1 MQLSL
6 LPVALPEA
14 GLPRSFRGTRAV
26 MLWDSRGHIAGLV
39 RSHHRTSA
47 VTPWD
52 SDGNAAGLA
61 RSRCGTCRVT
71 QQDQRGHSVGLR
83 RSHDGTGMS
92 YCGLV
97 QFPKALAWRY
107 GGHVAVRRME
117 APPRLQGYELEVA
130 AGG

>member
-61 RSRCGTCRVT
+61 RSRCRTCGVT
-71 QQDQRGHSVGLR
+71 PQDQRGHSVGLR
-83 RSHDGTGMS
+83 RSHDGTGMVIPRPS
-92 YCGLV
+92 CSS
-97 QFPKALAWRY
+97 QKHWR
-107 GGHVAVRRME
+107 G
-117 APPRLQGYELEVA
+117 APADTSDESSA
-130 AGG
+130 APSWMRT